1 MSVSAAACAIHLP
14 VPTQPVSETM
24 STSGCVTIRWPTSP
38 APVTTFSTPSGRIS
52 LASSASRS
60 VDSGVVSAGLST
72 IVLPV
77 ASAGPIFQI
86 AIISG

>member
-1 MSVSAAACAIHLP
+1 MF
-14 VPTQPVSETM
+14 
-24 STSGCVTIRWPTSP
+24 R
-38 APVTTFSTPSGRIS
+38 TPGGRIS
-52 LASSASRS
+52 LASSNSRI